1 MDLELNNK
9 TAIVCGSTQGIG
21 LGIAKEFAQNGVN
34 LILIARNEDLLKS
47 TIRSLYNNNNK
58 HRYICVDFS
67 EPEKLK
73 KKLGELLDSEK
84 ITVDILINNTG
95 GPGGGPINLA
105 GAPEFLKAFNM
116 HIVCSHIITQ
126 IVSRGMKKNR
136 FGRIINIIST
146 SVKVPIS
153 GLGVSNT
160 IRGGM
165 ANWGKT
171 LANELGEYG
180 ITVNNIL
187 PGFTETGRLGSL
199 FEKKSKK
206 ENLSLEDVKSKAIQ
220 TIPVGRFG
228 NVKDVA
234 YAVLFLSSARASY
247 INGINLPVDGGRTP
261 SL

>member
-21 LGIAKEFAQNGVN
+21 LGIAKELAQNGVN
-34 LILIARNEDLLKS
+34 LILIARNEELLKS
-47 TIRSLYNNNNK
+47 TILSLYNNNK
-58 HRYICVDFS
+58 HRYICVDFG

-105 GAPEFLKAFNM
+105 EPSEFLKAFNM
-116 HIVCSHIITQ
+116 HIICSHIITQ

-153 GLGVSNT
+153 NLGVSNT
-160 IRGGM
+160 IRGAM

-187 PGFTETGRLGSL
+187 PGFTETGRLNSL

-206 ENLSLEDVKSKAIQ
+206 ENCSLEGVKSKAIQ

-228 NVKDVA
+228 DVKDVA
-234 YAVLFLSSARASY
+234 YAVLFLSSTRASY

>member
-21 LGIAKEFAQNGVN
+21 LGIAKELAQNGVN

-47 TIRSLYNNNNK
+47 TIQSLYNNKK
-58 HRYICVDFS
+58 HRYICVDFG

-105 GAPEFLKAFNM
+105 ESSEFLKAFNM

-126 IVSRGMKKNR
+126 IVSHGMKKNR

-153 GLGVSNT
+153 NLGVSNT
-160 IRGGM
+160 IRGAM

-180 ITVNNIL
+180 ITVNNVL
-187 PGFTETGRLGSL
+187 PGFTETGRLNSL

-206 ENLSLEDVKSKAIQ
+206 ENRSLEDVKSKAIQ